1 MNAPDIVYER
11 IVKAADAVRRLL
23 PAEHKDFKPKL
34 ALILGSGLGG
44 FGSEIDVIAEDKD
57 FIIFVEVKTRAYGQI
72 LEPREYV
79 DYYKQQRILKTACL
93 YLKNNVTVKQPRF
106 DIAEVLYDS
115 KGKKSVNYFENA
127 FFQENKGYAT
137 F

>member
-1 MNAPDIVYER
+1 M
-11 IVKAADAVRRLL
+11 
-23 PAEHKDFKPKL
+23 
-34 ALILGSGLGG
+34 
-44 FGSEIDVIAEDKD
+44 
-57 FIIFVEVKTRAYGQI
+57 VEVKTRAYGQI

>member
-1 MNAPDIVYER
+1 MNKNKIIGNDGEKTVIKYLKKHKFKIVDTNYSC
-11 IVKAADAVRRLL
+11 KC
-23 PAEHKDFKPKL
+23 
-34 ALILGSGLGG
+34 G
-44 FGSEIDVIAEDKD
+44 EIDVIAEDKD

-93 YLKNNVTVKQPRF
+93 YLKNNVTAKQPRF